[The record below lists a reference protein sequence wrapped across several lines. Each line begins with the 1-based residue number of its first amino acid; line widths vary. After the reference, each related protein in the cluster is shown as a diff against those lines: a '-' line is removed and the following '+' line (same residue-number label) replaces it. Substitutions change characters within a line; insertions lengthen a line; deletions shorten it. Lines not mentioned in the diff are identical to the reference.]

1 LRRGRHGPRSSP
13 VEAAGG
19 GFLGRGWGRS
29 LHRCGP
35 CRLEKAEAGRLS
47 EARARILR
55 AMGRVL
61 LKVAAGVAAVI
72 ALFWLL
78 SVIVGLLVWVV
89 MIGLV
94 VGVVY
99 LGIRMMRTESGRGR

>member
-1 LRRGRHGPRSSP
+1 
-13 VEAAGG
+13 
-19 GFLGRGWGRS
+19 
-29 LHRCGP
+29 
-35 CRLEKAEAGRLS
+35 
-47 EARARILR
+47 
-55 AMGRVL
+55 MGRVL
-61 LKVAAGVAAVI
+61 LKAGAGAAAVI

-99 LGIRMMRTESGRGR
+99 LGVRMLREGSDTRG

>member
-1 LRRGRHGPRSSP
+1 
-13 VEAAGG
+13 
-19 GFLGRGWGRS
+19 
-29 LHRCGP
+29 
-35 CRLEKAEAGRLS
+35 
-47 EARARILR
+47 
-55 AMGRVL
+55 MGRVL

-94 VGVVY
+94 IGVVY
-99 LGIRMMRTESGRGR
+99 LGVRMMRTESGRGR